1 MTRAAF
7 SAHKILREQLKPLR
21 DAVIVSDMNFEE
33 RLSTGGIVLVK
44 DNGKSSGIRPRW
56 GRVYAVGPEQTDI
69 KIGTWICVEHGRW
82 TRGIDIEDETGKQ
95 TLRRVDPKDIM
106 MESDEEP
113 QDVTFSQAIH
123 VEAKPTHM
131 QHN

>member
-1 MTRAAF
+1 MIKAAF
-7 SAHKILREQLKPLR
+7 SAHRIDRNQLKPLH

-33 RLSTGGIVLVK
+33 RLSSGGIVLVK

-56 GRVYAVGPEQTDI
+56 GKVYAVGPDQHAI

-82 TRGIDIEDETGKQ
+82 TRGLEIEDEFGQQ

-106 MESDEEP
+106 LESDEMP
-113 QDVTFSQAIH
+113 QDVTFSDAIH
-123 VEAKPTHM
+123 IEAKPDWM

>member
-1 MTRAAF
+1 MTKAAF
-7 SAHKILREQLKPLR
+7 SAHRIDRHQLRPLR
-21 DAVIVSDMNFEE
+21 DSVIVGDMNFEE
-33 RLSTGGIVLVK
+33 RLSIGGIILVK

-56 GRVYAVGPEQTDI
+56 GRVYAVGPEQTTI
-69 KIGTWICVEHGRW
+69 KVGTWICVEHGRW
-82 TRGIDIEDETGKQ
+82 TRGIEIEDENGKQ

-123 VEAKPTHM
+123 VEAKPSHM